1 LAAAQ
6 GASAQVGLSSGIQ
19 QITLLARVPVRAS
32 LQEVIPLED
41 KASGSIRETSVRVR
55 LAASAGCRLMVR
67 GVQPTAARIWVRA
80 ADGRFHELVAGTP
93 VTVARNATGNGDW
106 VQEIHYRTEREDA
119 RGTQAP
125 LRVRYEVV
133 VDPAL

>member
-1 LAAAQ
+1 
-6 GASAQVGLSSGIQ
+6 
-19 QITLLARVPVRAS
+19 
-32 LQEVIPLED
+32 
-41 KASGSIRETSVRVR
+41 
-55 LAASAGCRLMVR
+55 MVR

-80 ADGRFHELVAGTP
+80 ADGRFHELVASTP